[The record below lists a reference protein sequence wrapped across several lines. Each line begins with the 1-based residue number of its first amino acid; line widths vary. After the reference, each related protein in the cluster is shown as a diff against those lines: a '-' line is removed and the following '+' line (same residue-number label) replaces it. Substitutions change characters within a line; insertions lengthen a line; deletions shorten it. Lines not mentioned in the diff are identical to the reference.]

1 MHSLELDMNKMDKN
15 AKLLQAVREEDA
27 LLVSLLIKD
36 GADVNT
42 LDDRGN
48 TPLLLATTRG
58 DYALVSLLILEGA
71 DTNLPD
77 QFGYTPIM
85 AACLRESQAI
95 FKILLERADIS
106 IINPMTNRTVYEIAL
121 NNNPGV
127 VPLIETKMTEIE
139 MLKSDDRGQS
149 ISERFGL
156 GRSL

>member
-1 MHSLELDMNKMDKN
+1 MGSLVVNKVITQN
-15 AKLLQAVREEDA
+15 TKLLQAVMDEDA
-27 LLVSLLIKD
+27 ILVSLLIKD

-48 TPLLLATTRG
+48 TPLLLAITRG
-58 DYALVSLLILEGA
+58 NCALVNLLILKGA
-71 DTNLPD
+71 DANLPD

-85 AACLRESQAI
+85 AACLRENQET

-121 NNNPGV
+121 NSNPGV
-127 VPLIETKMTEIE
+127 VPLIEAKMAEIE
-139 MLKSDDRGQS
+139 RLKSDDRGQG
-149 ISERFGL
+149 ISERLGL